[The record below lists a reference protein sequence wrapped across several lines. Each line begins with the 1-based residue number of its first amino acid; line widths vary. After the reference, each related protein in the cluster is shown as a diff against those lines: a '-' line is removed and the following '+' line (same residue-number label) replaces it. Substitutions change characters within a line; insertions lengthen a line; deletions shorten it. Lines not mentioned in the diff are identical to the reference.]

1 MSLGP
6 VPDFLAKKNHHPR
19 DDHISFEEGPHIYT
33 VLGERNTYTSV
44 TTWNH
49 THFPKFDKEAVL
61 KKVLN
66 SPKRLNDPEYK
77 YYQKTEDE
85 IREMWSS
92 NEAAEAGTK
101 MH

>member
-33 VLGERNTYTSV
+33 VLGDRGGYTSV

-49 THFPKFDKEAVL
+49 HHFAQFDADKIISNI
-61 KKVLN
+61 LN
-66 SPKRLNDPEYK
+66 SKK
-77 YYQKTEDE
+77 
-85 IREMWSS
+85 
-92 NEAAEAGTK
+92 
-101 MH
+101 